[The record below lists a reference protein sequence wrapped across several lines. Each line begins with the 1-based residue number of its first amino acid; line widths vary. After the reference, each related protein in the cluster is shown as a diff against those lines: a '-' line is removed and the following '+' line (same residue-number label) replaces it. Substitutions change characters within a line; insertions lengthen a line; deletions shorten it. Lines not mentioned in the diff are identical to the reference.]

1 MIQVKSFLMQAASWL
16 MTNGPRRAVTAS
28 MVALTGI
35 ALFMANAAPTYAA
48 PAPGMAPAVGG
59 AYVAGINWSIVQ
71 SLTIDLD
78 TTQLFAGAQLI
89 INALSGPYLLLAGLG
104 LGVAI
109 LATIVKVVRT
119 IRL

>member
-1 MIQVKSFLMQAASWL
+1 MLSKSRQ
-16 MTNGPRRAVTAS
+16 AVTWFKENSLRRGVTMA
-28 MVALTGI
+28 MVALTAF
-35 ALFMANAAPTYAA
+35 ALFLANAAPTYAA
-48 PAPGMAPAVGG
+48 PAPGIASAAGG
-59 AYVAGINWSIVQ
+59 EYVSGISWGIMQ
-71 SLTIDLD
+71 SLTINLD

-89 INALSGPYLLLAGLG
+89 IDALSGPYLLLAGLG